1 LFLTLNE
8 IKNTDHYDGIKHV
21 ANQGDPSDAGKIQ
34 KNGKPAIAVIPPM
47 AKTYSP
53 TP

>member
-34 KNGKPAIAVIPPM
+34 KEWQTGNCGDTANGKDL
-47 AKTYSP
+47 
-53 TP
+53 